1 MQPYRLTGAASAW
14 FAVLAQYGISIS
26 QSGLVPGTVIYFAFF
41 TMLGNILVALAFS
54 APLLPAGH
62 RPAFFLRP
70 GVRSAIG
77 VYILVV
83 AVIFYLLL
91 RKIYHPSG
99 LGWFVNIQL
108 HYINPPLYLLDW
120 ALFVPKRELR
130 FVHIPFW
137 LIFPVAY
144 ASYTMLHG
152 AFSGFYPYPFLNAA
166 TLGYTHVGINI
177 GGLTLLFAG
186 ASAGFVATG
195 RYLLAATD

>member
-1 MQPYRLTGAASAW
+1 
-14 FAVLAQYGISIS
+14 
-26 QSGLVPGTVIYFAFF
+26 
-41 TMLGNILVALAFS
+41 MLGNILVALAFT

-137 LIFPVAY
+137 LIFPV
-144 ASYTMLHG
+144 
-152 AFSGFYPYPFLNAA
+152 
-166 TLGYTHVGINI
+166 GYTHVGINI

>member
-1 MQPYRLTGAASAW
+1 MPPYRLTGAASAW

-26 QSGLVPGTVIYFAFF
+26 QSGLMPGTVIYFGFF
-41 TMLGNILVALAFS
+41 TMLGNILVALAFT
-54 APLLPAGH
+54 APLLPASH
-62 RPAFFLRP
+62 RPAFFLRS
-70 GVRSAIG
+70 GVRTAIG
-77 VYILVV
+77 VYILVI

-130 FVHIPFW
+130 FVHIPLW
-137 LIFPVAY
+137 LIFPLAY
-144 ASYTMLHG
+144 AAYTMLHG

-166 TLGYTHVGINI
+166 TLGYAHVGINI
-177 GGLTLLFAG
+177 GGLTLLFAST
-186 ASAGFVATG
+186 SAGFIATG
-195 RYLLAATD
+195 RYLLAATG